1 MIRHSKFPLAG
12 LVGILGSWGLA
23 DDTAVLSVKE
33 RERLTA
39 GETVVLSQRPD
50 ETDTI
55 DHRFVTVAAVLE
67 GPVSIV
73 WEVINDKE
81 NAATFLDGVLESKV
95 IEREGNTIIVEQVT
109 HVGGPRG
116 SYRYRLRHQL
126 TPETRADFTYIEGEL
141 RDIAGTWWIFAEVD
155 PTKCLVVYSLRI
167 DPGLIV
173 PQPLIRS
180 GMRGTMPKTIKGIQS
195 EVTRRSKAR

>member
-1 MIRHSKFPLAG
+1 MIRHSKFPVVA
-12 LVGILGSWGLA
+12 LVGILGSVVLA
-23 DDTAVLSVKE
+23 DDTAVLTVKE

-50 ETDTI
+50 ETEKM

-67 GPVSIV
+67 GPSSLL

-95 IEREGNTIIVEQVT
+95 IKRDGNTLIVEQVT

-126 TPETRADFTYIEGEL
+126 TPKTRADFTYIEGEL
-141 RDIAGTWWIFAEVD
+141 RNIEGSWWIFGESD
-155 PTKCLVVYSLRI
+155 STKCLLVYSLHI
-167 DPGLIV
+167 DPGLIA
-173 PQPLIRS
+173 PQPVVKS
-180 GMRGTMPKTIKGIQS
+180 GMRRTMPKTIECIRS
-195 EVTRRSKAR
+195 EVTRRRSAR